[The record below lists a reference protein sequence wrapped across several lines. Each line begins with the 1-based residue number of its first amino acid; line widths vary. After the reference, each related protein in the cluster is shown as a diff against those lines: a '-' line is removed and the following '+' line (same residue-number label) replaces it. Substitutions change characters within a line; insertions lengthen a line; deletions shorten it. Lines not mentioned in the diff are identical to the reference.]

1 MAKKRRSRKKTK
13 SENSFITLVIIIV
26 LLAIVSVVTAYFILG
41 DDEKQIPDLIENE
54 AGTQN
59 KSDVETHNN
68 DAINESKTKTDIDGT
83 WVSNYD
89 GAMLTITGN
98 TFSLEMPSVDASSKV
113 NGSLAV
119 EKTIVSF
126 TNTSGNKACIGKEGH
141 YNYSFIDGELM
152 LNKIKDP
159 CDRRSE
165 RMTETWFR
173 L

>member
-1 MAKKRRSRKKTK
+1 MAKKRRSRKKPK
-13 SENSFITLVIIIV
+13 SGNSFITMVIIIV
-26 LLAIVSVVTAYFILG
+26 LLVIVSVVTAYFILG
-41 DDEKQIPDLIENE
+41 DDEKQIPELIENVFS
-54 AGTQN
+54 TQD
-59 KSDVETHNN
+59 KSSEEIKNNEPKTENTIET
-68 DAINESKTKTDIDGT
+68 AIDGT

-98 TFSLEMPSVDASSKV
+98 TFSLEMPSVDASSKIK
-113 NGSLAV
+113 GSLAV
-119 EKTIVSF
+119 EKTIISF

-159 CDRRSE
+159 CDSRSQ